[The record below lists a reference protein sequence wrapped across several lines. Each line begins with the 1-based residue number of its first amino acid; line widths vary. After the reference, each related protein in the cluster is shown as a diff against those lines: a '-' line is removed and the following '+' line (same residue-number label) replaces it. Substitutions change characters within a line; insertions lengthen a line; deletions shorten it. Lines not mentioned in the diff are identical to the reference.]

1 MLYQIYIETHTHTSL
16 IHSSINGHI
25 SCFHI
30 LATVN
35 NAPMNTRCIYLLI
48 LLFSFSW
55 SKYPEMEY
63 WVVWLFSCLIFEKLS
78 YCFPYWLH
86 HFTFQSE
93 VSLES
98 LSSTSAPAFVIYKF
112 LMMSLVTRERWYR
125 WVVLICFSLIVND
138 VEHLL
143 STCWLSV
150 YLLWLSCV
158 SFLHILDI
166 NFLSDVSFALSSVSI
181 LGESYTKFLPLWH
194 TL

>member
-1 MLYQIYIETHTHTSL
+1 MAVLMF
-16 IHSSINGHI
+16 N
-25 SCFHI
+25 F
-30 LATVN
+30 
-35 NAPMNTRCIYLLI
+35 
-48 LLFSFSW
+48 W
-55 SKYPEMEY
+55 
-63 WVVWLFSCLIFEKLS
+63 KLS

-93 VSLES
+93 VSLDS
-98 LSSTSAPAFVIYKF
+98 LSSTSSPAFVIYKF
-112 LMMSLVTRERWYR
+112 LMMALATRERWYR
-125 WVVLICFSLIVND
+125 RVVLICFSLIVSD

-143 STCWLSV
+143 PTCWLSV
-150 YLLWLSCV
+150 YLLWKNLFRSSANLIIRSAPLILSSV